1 MINITTSSNDT
12 EDSVLSSAQLR
23 YLVRQETASTGPGP
37 EATRPLNLR
46 FAVRVPTP
54 TRLPSWYCHRSQ
66 VAVDESGRALL
77 DAKGKE
83 WETKSSTEGD
93 EGPEENWGWEEK

>member
-1 MINITTSSNDT
+1 MSNPTTSSNPT

-23 YLVRQETASTGPGP
+23 YLVRQLAVSTGPGP
-37 EATRPLNLR
+37 EATRPLGLR

-54 TRLPSWYCHRSQ
+54 TLLPSLYCHRSQ
-66 VAVDESGRALL
+66 MAVDESGRALL
-77 DAKGKE
+77 DAKGKD